1 MDRLTSVRIAGFR
14 AIADLEL
21 PLKGLTVLV
30 GDNGT
35 GKSTVIQ
42 ALELLSRAGHSSQFV
57 RDLLSFH
64 GRPLDLFRLGSH
76 VLSLAVSIDG
86 ADAELRYSFGISA
99 DPTKTWATVAEER
112 LEVEEKPGI
121 SQPRPSFS
129 AIQRTGSNGKVFDV
143 AQNTLVD
150 MPQFGTEQLALSFL
164 GATAQP
170 AIGRVRRVLQGIRV
184 HAPFDTTP
192 AWIAEEQKR
201 QPGMRAPVTF
211 EPATRLSRLGT
222 NLPNAFSALKNREP
236 AAWQAVLEDVRAGL
250 GPEVADVQVH
260 PVGRGVGDIA
270 IQFHG
275 LSAPVFSPGLSDGQL
290 SYLGFVALRHLD
302 DAASLVAF
310 DEPET
315 HLHPAL
321 LARVVWLF
329 EELAKDRPVVL
340 STHSDALLNMLSN
353 PADQVRVCRLDEQ
366 REMQIDRLDPA
377 KFERFRKEFGG
388 IGDLRREGL
397 LSSLV
402 TTERAQ

>member
-21 PLKGLTVLV
+21 PLNGLTVLV

-64 GRPLDLFRLGSH
+64 GRPLDLLRFGAPP
-76 VLSLAVSIDG
+76 VLSLSLRIESD
-86 ADAELRYSFGISA
+86 DANLSYSFGIAA
-99 DPTKTWATVAEER
+99 DPTKTWASVHEER
-112 LEVEEKPGI
+112 LDFIERSGPPPA
-121 SQPRPSFS
+121 QPLRPLE
-129 AIQRTGSNGKVFDV
+129 RVGNTGKVFDPP
-143 AQNTLVD
+143 QNKTVESQLNA
-150 MPQFGTEQLALSFL
+150 EQLALSFFG
-164 GATAQP
+164 GAAHP
-170 AIGRVRRVLQGIRV
+170 AIWRVQRMLQGIRV
-184 HAPFDTTP
+184 HVPFDTTP

-236 AAWQAVLEDVRAGL
+236 AAWQAVLDDVRAGL

-353 PADQVRVCRLDEQ
+353 PAEQVRVCRLDDK
-366 REMQIDRLDPA
+366 REMKIDRLDPA

-402 TTERAQ
+402 TTERAP